1 MASWRPWHG
10 CHKCSPGCLNC
21 YVYRGDERYGRDASQ
36 VRLTREF
43 DLPARGRRGGE
54 PSIPPG
60 ECVFTCLTSDFF
72 IEEADEWRVRAW
84 RMIRARPDLMFYI
97 ITKRIERFRVSLPED
112 WGEGYGNVT
121 VAATCETQEK
131 ARARLPV
138 LLELPIRHREIICE
152 PLLEAVDLT
161 PWLESGR
168 IEGVTAGGESG
179 TKARLC
185 RFEWMQALAQQCRAA
200 GVRFTFKQT
209 GARFEKDGRVYRI
222 PRREQTA
229 QARRAGLSTSA
240 RRQQPEE
247 ETLFGEE

>member
-1 MASWRPWHG
+1 M
-10 CHKCSPGCLNC
+10 
-21 YVYRGDERYGRDASQ
+21 
-36 VRLTREF
+36 RLTREF

-121 VAATCETQEK
+121 VAATCETQQK
-131 ARARLPV
+131 AQARLPV
-138 LLELPIRHREIICE
+138 LLEMPIRHREVICE
-152 PLLEAVDLT
+152 PLLEAVDLS
-161 PWLESGR
+161 PWLLNGR
-168 IEGVTAGGESG
+168 IEGVIAGGESG
-179 TKARLC
+179 PQARLC
-185 RFEWMQALAQQCRAA
+185 RFEWITALAGQCREA
-200 GVRFTFKQT
+200 GVPFTFKQT

-222 PRREQTA
+222 PRREQA
-229 QARRAGLSTSA
+229 KQARRAGLNTSA
-240 RRQQPEE
+240 RRQEPEE
-247 ETLFGEE
+247 ETPPGEE